1 MSQPYNP
8 YAQPAAPAAPQQV
21 PGGFVQP
28 QAPQQGYAQPPAQ
41 QPYQPYPNVAP
52 GYAPPQQFAPQGYPL
67 AGYGQ
72 PAPQP
77 PAPPLAQ
84 GSLDAFYKQPTVGGG
99 AALKFDVPGTSHV
112 FVVARDV
119 TDADVVQ
126 QTQMGTNIPATFR
139 DGSPMYQLIVPV
151 ILPDGNAATW
161 YVKGATRET
170 LLEAMAK
177 AGCPAGTYPRKG
189 DAGRVT
195 WASSRPTRFG
205 NQAKIYTVDWTR
217 ADQAG
222 GGMNTAQ
229 QFSPAAQAPAQP
241 APVQQPPAQQYAPQV
256 PGYGAPMPT
265 APAAPQQGFV
275 QQPQEAVPT
284 PGVSAPPAAAGLP
297 NMANATPEQQA
308 AYAQLLGMMGTPQQ

>member
-8 YAQPAAPAAPQQV
+8 YAQQPAAPQQV
-21 PGGFVQP
+21 PGGFVP
-28 QAPQQGYAQPPAQ
+28 QAPQQGYQPAPQ
-41 QPYQPYPNVAP
+41 GYYPQ
-52 GYAPPQQFAPQGYPL
+52 QQFAPQGYPQQ
-67 AGYGQ
+67 GYGQ

-99 AALKFDVPGTSHV
+99 AALKFDTPGTTHV

-161 YVKGATRET
+161 YVKGATREV

-177 AGCPAGTYPRKG
+177 AGCPAGTYPKKG

-229 QFSPAAQAPAQP
+229 QFSPAAQAQPAHPAGVAGATALAQP
-241 APVQQPPAQQYAPQV
+241 APQQFQPQAPAQQYAP
-256 PGYGAPMPT
+256 
-265 APAAPQQGFV
+265 APQQPQGFV
-275 QQPQEAVPT
+275 QQAPEQPMAT
-284 PGVSAPPAAAGLP
+284 PGVAAPPAGYMPQGMDPNSPEFAAF
-297 NMANATPEQQA
+297 QR
-308 AYAQLLGMMGTPQQ
+308 LLGQAGQPQ